1 MPFGLGKCVILWYIE
16 VALGF
21 VGVNVI
27 GFVGCVYTLERFKV
41 CRPSFVVIV
50 VVVCTY

>member
-1 MPFGLGKCVILWYIE
+1 MPFGLEKCVILWYIIVV

-27 GFVGCVYTLERFKV
+27 GVVGCVSKRKV
-41 CRPSFVVIV
+41 
-50 VVVCTY
+50 